1 MWNPS
6 PLLGI
11 TGYIIS
17 YTTNTSY
24 TSGGS
29 VRINGSGTTS
39 YILTNLEEN
48 THYIITVQATSNSSI
63 SPASNKISIITSS
76 YSK

>member
-6 PLLGI
+6 SLLGI

-17 YTTNTSY
+17 YTTNASY

-29 VRINGSGTTS
+29 VRVNGGGTTS
-39 YILTNLEEN
+39 YILTDLEEN
-48 THYIITVQATSNSSI
+48 THYIIAVQATSNSSV
-63 SPASNKISIITSS
+63 SPTSNKISIITSS
-76 YSK
+76 DSK